1 MKWHLR
7 PWELSDVPSIA
18 LYANDPAIAANLRNI
33 FPYPY
38 TRRDAEV
45 FIGGCM
51 AGDETLQLCVL
62 SVWTVTRRAV
72 LGFSAGKMFTANRR
86 RSVTGWLAP
95 IGGKGL

>member
-51 AGDETLQLCVL
+51 AGDETLQLC
-62 SVWTVTRRAV
+62 
-72 LGFSAGKMFTANRR
+72 R
-86 RSVTGWLAP
+86 RSMGYCTYFRGNFRFQYWFPTGLGEEWISEGRDSASKHL
-95 IGGKGL
+95 